1 MIEYR
6 LILAAIPSNLAMP
19 GMMVDSFGR
28 KVTGLRI
35 ALTPRCN
42 LNCIYCHHEGEA
54 NPSGEISDEMVASV
68 ARAAAQLGVRSLKFT
83 GGEPL
88 LRPGLAKLIARMPQD
103 LDLSLTTNGIFLAE
117 LAEPLAKAGLDR
129 VNVSLDSLRPEVYQA
144 ITGCRK
150 DDLKKVLAGIDAA
163 QAAGLEPIKL
173 NVVVLKEN
181 EAEIGDLIDFSRD
194 RGLILQLIQL
204 MDLHHSGISG
214 DIDAIEKDLASRA
227 DRMRTREM
235 HRRKKYFL
243 DGAEVEVVRPMDNT
257 EFCANC
263 TRLRVTSDGKI
274 KPCLL
279 RSDNLVEIGTCDCER
294 IKELLQ
300 EANSRREPYFG
311 KERLSAGRPAKVAD
325 CPRH

>member
-1 MIEYR
+1 
-6 LILAAIPSNLAMP
+6 MP
-19 GMMVDSFGR
+19 GMMKDSFGR

-54 NPSGEISDEMVASV
+54 NPRGEISDEMVVSV
-68 ARAAAQLGVRSLKFT
+68 ARAAAHLGVRSLKFT

-88 LRPGLAKLIARMPQD
+88 LRPGLAKLISRMPQE
-103 LDLSLTTNGIFLAE
+103 LDLSLTTNGIFLAK
-117 LAEPLAKAGLDR
+117 LAEPLAQAGLNR
-129 VNVSLDSLRPEVYQA
+129 VNVSLDSLRPEIYRE
-144 ITGCRK
+144 ITGCWEG
-150 DDLKKVLAGIDAA
+150 DMEKVLAGIDAA

-181 EAEIGDLIDFSRD
+181 EAEIGNLIDFSRD

-204 MDLHHSGISG
+204 MDLHRSGISG
-214 DIDAIEKDLASRA
+214 DIDAIERDLASRA
-227 DRMRTREM
+227 DRVRTREM

-279 RSDNLVEIGTCDCER
+279 RSDNLVEIGTCDCEK
-294 IKELLQ
+294 IIELLQ

-311 KERLSAGRPAKVAD
+311 KERLPALRSAMMAD